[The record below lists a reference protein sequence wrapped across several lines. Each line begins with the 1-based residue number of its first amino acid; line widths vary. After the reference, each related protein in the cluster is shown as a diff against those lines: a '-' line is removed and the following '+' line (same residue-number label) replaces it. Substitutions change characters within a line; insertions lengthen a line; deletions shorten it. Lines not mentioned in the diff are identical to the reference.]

1 MASWPVVV
9 VSRMGAVS
17 SSDTRVVPRVPL
29 VQGLPLPPPDG
40 RVVVAG
46 LVPAGVVA
54 QRSGKQV
61 GEDREDHRHLLP
73 LRAPVHVEEAR
84 PPFDLVVVE
93 LVQRI
98 AHDPRL
104 HSLVDELYFEY
115 HFYFDGKN
123 FGWLTHKGGANY
135 KRWGRHSVDDAL
147 RLMRRLRE
155 RGVRAHFWV

>member
-1 MASWPVVV
+1 
-9 VSRMGAVS
+9 VSRLGAVS

-98 AHDPRL
+98 VNVREVCRDPVQYIPCRGRCRVSPSHWVAGTREL
-104 HSLVDELYFEY
+104 HSRTPSCSPC
-115 HFYFDGKN
+115 GR
-123 FGWLTHKGGANY
+123 A
-135 KRWGRHSVDDAL
+135 RSCPWGDV
-147 RLMRRLRE
+147 
-155 RGVRAHFWV
+155 